1 MTNLPHDRFCD
12 EIVAQTGLLREV
24 VAGADLSA
32 TVPTAP
38 DWALAGLLGH
48 VGGNLRAV
56 EQAVRTGVPVT
67 EPEREVPGHAG
78 PGGDDPASL
87 DAWLASAAAAAAD
100 TLRSAGP
107 DAEAQLWDIRWPTAA
122 WACRAAQDIVV
133 HRADAAGTVGAA
145 YRVDGD
151 LAVDAVDEFLDL
163 LSGLAAAGSGDGSD
177 SSSEDG
183 AGGGVRAEA
192 EGEAGPGPGGTVHL
206 HATDAGPGLSA
217 EWLLTPDRPAFRWRH
232 AHEKATAAVR
242 APLADL
248 LRVVTRRL
256 PPDADG
262 VEVLG
267 DRAVLDAWLERMRL
281 K

>member
-1 MTNLPHDRFCD
+1 MVGSPPDSQQPPTAMTSLPHDRFCD
-12 EIVAQTGLLREV
+12 ELVTQTGLVREV
-24 VAGADLSA
+24 VAGAGADLSA

-38 DWALAGLLGH
+38 DWTLADLLRH
-48 VGGNLRAV
+48 IGGNLRAV

-78 PGGDDPASL
+78 PGGDDPAAL
-87 DAWLASAAAAAAD
+87 GDWLAQAAEAAAT

-107 DAEAQLWDIRWPTAA
+107 DAQAQIWDIRWPTAA
-122 WACRAAQDIVV
+122 WARRAAHDLVV

-192 EGEAGPGPGGTVHL
+192 E
-206 HATDAGPGLSA
+206 S
-217 EWLLTPDRPAFRWRH
+217 
-232 AHEKATAAVR
+232 
-242 APLADL
+242 
-248 LRVVTRRL
+248 
-256 PPDADG
+256 
-262 VEVLG
+262 
-267 DRAVLDAWLERMRL
+267 
-281 K
+281 

>member
-12 EIVAQTGLLREV
+12 ELVTQTGLVRGV

-38 DWALAGLLGH
+38 DWSLADLLRH
-48 VGGNLRAV
+48 IGGNLRAV

-78 PGGDDPASL
+78 PGGDDPAAL
-87 DAWLASAAAAAAD
+87 DAWLAEGAEAAAA
-100 TLRSAGP
+100 TLGSAGP
-107 DAEAQLWDIRWPTAA
+107 DAPAQIWDIRWPTAA
-122 WACRAAQDIVV
+122 WARRAAHDLVV

-163 LSGLAAAGSGDGSD
+163 LSGLAAAGA
-177 SSSEDG
+177 G
-183 AGGGVRAEA
+183 AA
-192 EGEAGPGPGGTVHL
+192 AGPGPGGTVHL
-206 HATDAGPGLSA
+206 HATDADPGLPA
-217 EWLLTPDRPAFRWRH
+217 EWLLVPDPPGFRWRH
-232 AHEKATAAVR
+232 AHEKATVAVR

-267 DRAVLDAWLERMRL
+267 DRAVLDAWLDRL
-281 K
+281 RLQ